1 MDFKCLPHEQYACH
15 AGCKRGLETD
25 GKMGRDGHAVADTDF
40 VEDVRD
46 VEEELEG
53 DEEDDNEVPLEP
65 FNLKQER
72 QEGYFD
78 EGGHYV
84 ENKKDNDEDK
94 DAWLNS
100 DEGAFPPS

>member
-1 MDFKCLPHEQYACH
+1 MT
-15 AGCKRGLETD
+15 GGLE
-25 GKMGRDGHAVADTDF
+25 GVAADTDF

-84 ENKKDNDEDK
+84 ENKKDNDEDQ
-94 DAWLNS
+94 DPWLNS
-100 DEGAFPPS
+100 EEGALPSDDTAESNCERGERER